1 MLKLNLCMNPLPIY
15 YTNCTHAQ
23 CPCFRRSLCARYV
36 CGDSHTVPRLSS
48 LQELLSLSE
57 LAHYHLVRLYGV
69 SPNGSISIVSEF
81 VPGGPLDAYLQDKAA
96 TVSGGDM
103 LSYALQVAKV
113 SAVGRWAR
121 QEVDGAGGKEVGGE
135 RRSMRQEGGG
145 WGRREAGRGYGVFV
159 CCCGRN
165 TNK

>member
-1 MLKLNLCMNPLPIY
+1 M
-15 YTNCTHAQ
+15 
-23 CPCFRRSLCARYV
+23 
-36 CGDSHTVPRLSS
+36 PRLSS

-81 VPGGPLDAYLQDKAA
+81 VPGGPLDAYLQDNAA

-113 SAVGRWAR
+113 SAVGRWVR
-121 QEVDGAGGKEVGGE
+121 QEVDGAGGKRGE
-135 RRSMRQEGGG
+135 AMECLSAAVAEIPISNCSSIALNGCHQYPLVV
-145 WGRREAGRGYGVFV
+145 A
-159 CCCGRN
+159 
-165 TNK
+165 